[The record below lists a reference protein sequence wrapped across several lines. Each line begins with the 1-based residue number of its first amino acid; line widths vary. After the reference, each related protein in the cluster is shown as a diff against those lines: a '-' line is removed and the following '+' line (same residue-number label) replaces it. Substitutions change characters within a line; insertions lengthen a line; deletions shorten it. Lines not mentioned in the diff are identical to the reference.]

1 MANQQSGLYVEGK
14 DDSHALLHML
24 ATRGL
29 PTDASWFP
37 RIKKTN
43 GVEGLLAGM
52 ETAIRFATGHSV
64 GFVLD
69 ANASANDRWRAVTS
83 RLVSVG
89 LTPPAAPPTA
99 GYIDFCQSYQTRTG
113 VWMMPDNRREGALED
128 FLIDLIDPTSPLLAH
143 ARGATAH
150 AKALGAG
157 FTINATRKA
166 ELRAWLAWCEE
177 PGLPYGTAIKAG
189 YFHHDS
195 PDSEAFVTWFTKL
208 FHTAGTEGT
217 GQSWSLTAI

>member
-1 MANQQSGLYVEGK
+1 MANQQSGLHVEGK

-29 PTDASWFP
+29 PTGASWFP
-37 RIKKTN
+37 RIKETS

-52 ETAIRFATGHSV
+52 EIAIRFATGHAV

-69 ANASANDRWRAVTS
+69 ANSSPNDRWRAVAS
-83 RLVSVG
+83 RLASVG
-89 LTPPAAPPTA
+89 LTPPAVLPTA
-99 GYIDFCQSYQTRTG
+99 GYIDFCEEFQTRTG
-113 VWMMPDNRREGALED
+113 VWMMPNNRREGALED
-128 FLIDLIDPTSPLLAH
+128 FLIGLIHPTDPLLSH
-143 ARGATAH
+143 ARSATNQARELGAT
-150 AKALGAG
+150 
-157 FTINATRKA
+157 FPISATRKA

-177 PGLPYGTAIKAG
+177 PGLPYGIAIRAG

-208 FHTAGTEGT
+208 FHTVGTEET
-217 GQSWSLTAI
+217 S